1 VHDQAMSL
9 SEAVGAG
16 VAAGL
21 AVAVP
26 LGAIGAL
33 VLGLGLRHGSRAA
46 LAAGLGVATVDG
58 LYAVLAAVAG
68 AALAAP
74 LARAEDTIRLVA
86 AAVLG
91 AVAVVLLRGALA
103 PAGEGGDRH
112 AERRGGAAAP
122 RERAGGGGPAPRRLY
137 GRFVALTA
145 VNPLTAATF
154 AAVAAGLP
162 AAGAG
167 RIGVAAAAGFG
178 AGAFAASAAW
188 HAVLAGTSG
197 AAGRRL
203 PPAARAWTA
212 VAGAG
217 LALLLAARLALAG

>member
-1 VHDQAMSL
+1 MSL

-21 AVAVP
+21 TVAVP

-33 VLGLGLRHGSRAA
+33 VLGLGLRHGGRAA
-46 LAAGLGVATVDG
+46 LAAGMGVATIDG
-58 LYAVLAAVAG
+58 LYAVAAAAAG

-74 LARAEDTIRLVA
+74 LERAEDAIRIVA
-86 AAVLG
+86 AAVLA
-91 AVAVVLLRGALA
+91 AVAVALLHSAL
-103 PAGEGGDRH
+103 
-112 AERRGGAAAP
+112 
-122 RERAGGGGPAPRRLY
+122 AGGGPDSSTDGPELRPAGPAPRRLY
-137 GRFVALTA
+137 ARFVALTA

-167 RIGVAAAAGFG
+167 RPGAAAVAGFG

-188 HAVLAGTSG
+188 HAVLAGTAG

-203 PPAARAWTA
+203 PPAARSWTA
-212 VAGAG
+212 VAGAA